1 MPHSVDPSSD
11 PSDNSPH
18 NVDINQPEQGD
29 NKFQYSELSKD
40 YVADVE
46 NALRNNDV
54 NTAHDL
60 TLALRPADI
69 ADLLEYLERNER
81 ALLIEAIGAALNGAI
96 LTELDPRVRDHIL
109 TLLQPKIIA
118 DIVSA
123 LETSDAVYLLENVPP
138 IKLQEILSHISGL
151 HRVAVEQAFQ
161 YPEDSAARIMRR
173 DFISLPGYWTVGQAV
188 DFFMDGKDIPEKFYD
203 IYVVDPTYRPV
214 GVLSVPTLL
223 KAGRSPTLESL
234 ADTDF
239 HPITTEDDKED
250 VAYLFEHYGL
260 NSVPVIGRGGRI
272 VGTILVD
279 DAVEIIQTEADEDIK
294 QLAGVGGEE
303 ITDTLSEVVRNRGYW
318 LSINLITA
326 IVAAIIIAFF
336 SDTIEKYVVLA
347 AMGPLVA
354 SMGGNA
360 GSQTLTVVVRAIA
373 TRSLN
378 DTNMKKAILKELK
391 VGLVNGA
398 AFALMA
404 AILVIAGAL
413 MNLWV
418 LDYKLCL
425 IMAIAMLVSMV
436 SAAMSGIL
444 IPLTLRKMNID
455 PAVSAVVFVTT
466 VTDVVGFFSVLG
478 LAQWIL
484 S

>member
-1 MPHSVDPSSD
+1 MPHTDPPMNNND
-11 PSDNSPH
+11 MDKN
-18 NVDINQPEQGD
+18 DAEINIADSAD
-29 NKFQYSELSKD
+29 NKIQYVALTKD
-40 YVADVE
+40 YITDLE
-46 NALRNNDV
+46 SCLKNKDIE
-54 NTAHDL
+54 TAHDL
-60 TLALRPADI
+60 ALSLRPADI
-69 ADLLEYLERNER
+69 ADLLEYLERSER
-81 ALLIEAIGAALNGAI
+81 ALLIEAIGADLKGAI

-109 TLLQPKIIA
+109 TLLKPKIIA
-118 DIVSA
+118 DIVSE
-123 LETSDAVYLLENVPP
+123 LETSDAVYILENVTP

-203 IYVVDPTYRPV
+203 IFVVDPTYRPV

-223 KAGRSPTLESL
+223 KSGRSPTLESL

-260 NSVPVIGRGGRI
+260 NSLPVIGRGGRI

-303 ITDTLSEVVRNRGYW
+303 ITDTLSEVVKNRGYW
-318 LSINLITA
+318 LAINLVTA

-336 SDTIEKYVVLA
+336 SETIEKYVVLA

-378 DTNMKKAILKELK
+378 DTNIHKSILKELK
-391 VGLVNGA
+391 VGMVNGVIFAFFA
-398 AFALMA
+398 AL
-404 AILVIAGAL
+404 LVIVGAL
-413 MNLWV
+413 IDLWV
-418 LDYKLCL
+418 LDYKLCI
-425 IMAIAMLVSMV
+425 IMAAAMLMSMI

-444 IPLTLRKMNID
+444 IPLALRYFKID

-484 S
+484 T